1 MHPNYFIINKRFMAT
16 TADIRNGLVIEYN
29 DDLFS
34 IVEFQHVKPGKGPA
48 FIRTKLKNLKT
59 GRVIPNTF
67 DSGVRINVARVE
79 RRKYQYLFKDDSG
92 YHFMNTESFEQTFIP
107 SGMINAPAFLKEG
120 QEVEILFHAETET
133 PLTCELPTYVVL
145 KVTYTE
151 PGMKGNTATNSMK
164 NGTLETGATIRI
176 PLFIE
181 TGELIRVDTRTG
193 DYSERV
199 KA

>member
-1 MHPNYFIINKRFMAT
+1 MAT

-29 DDLFS
+29 DDLYS

-79 RRKYQYLFKDDSG
+79 RRKYQFLYKDGSG
-92 YHFMNTESFEQTFIP
+92 YHFMNTESFEQTFIQEEL
-107 SGMINAPAFLKEG
+107 INAPSFLKEG
-120 QEVEILFHAETET
+120 QEVEILFHADTET
-133 PLTCELPTYVVL
+133 ALTCELPTYVVL

-151 PGMKGNTATNSMK
+151 PGMKGNTATNAQK
-164 NGTLETGATIRI
+164 AGTVETGATVRI

>member
-1 MHPNYFIINKRFMAT
+1 MAT

-29 DDLFS
+29 NDLYS

-79 RRKYQYLFKDDSG
+79 RRKYQFLYKDDSG
-92 YHFMNTESFEQTFIP
+92 YHFMNTETFEQTFIAKE
-107 SGMINAPAFLKEG
+107 MISSPQFLKDG
-120 QEVEILFHAETET
+120 QEVEILFHADTET
-133 PLTCELPTYVVL
+133 PLTSELPTYVVL

-164 NGTLETGATIRI
+164 NSTVETGANVRI

-181 TGELIRVDTRTG
+181 AGELIKVDTRTG